1 MISLV
6 RHRRM
11 DAFGCIELVTEDHPV
26 LAHSGSED
34 HPVLAHCG
42 SEDHPVLAHCGSEDH
57 PVL

>member
-1 MISLV
+1 MMSLV

-34 HPVLAHCG
+34 HPVLAHSG
-42 SEDHPVLAHCGSEDH
+42 SEDHPVL
-57 PVL
+57 